1 MTPRRYL
8 EALVLR
14 VQDEFLDTPALD
26 LTLAEAQRRFGMD
39 ALTSQAVLGALVDA
53 GVLART
59 DRETYVRFFPHG
71 APAQTGAPWAG
82 HAA

>member
-8 EALVLR
+8 ESLVLQ

-26 LTLAEAQRRFGMD
+26 LTLAEAQQRFGMD
-39 ALTSQAVLGALVDA
+39 RPTCDAVLEALVDS

-59 DRETYVRFFPHG
+59 DRDTYVRFFPHG
-71 APAQTGAPWAG
+71 RPAHIESSLAG